1 VIVLIY
7 EGAPEDPF
15 NQTVRAVDAD
25 SLEDARMRF
34 PHAVMVQ
41 MYVEPSREDPPPI
54 ELMKTRAVPVWRF

>member
-1 VIVLIY
+1 MIVLVY
-7 EGAPEDPF
+7 EGVSEDPL

-41 MYVEPSREDPPPI
+41 AYIEPTREEPPPI
-54 ELMKTRAVPVWRF
+54 DLLKRRALPVWRF